1 MRQNGCGFFQPLGKK
16 SGYTLIE
23 VVVSLLLVGLLSQ
36 LVLNAIMV
44 GTVGV
49 KASENQTLACAY
61 GASLLEEMK
70 AHPEHYIVFGEACYF
85 HSSETNFLAANPE
98 GVTAEVEVR
107 PTPSFPEIYRV
118 SISIRGESGGRLW
131 EECLLGFIRIDP
143 ERI

>member
-23 VVVSLLLVGLLSQ
+23 VVVSLLVICLLSQ
-36 LVLNAIMV
+36 LVLNVMMV
-44 GTVGV
+44 GTAGV

-70 AHPEHYIVFGEACYF
+70 ANPEHYIVFGEECYF
-85 HSSETNFLAANPE
+85 DSSETTFLAAKPE

-118 SISIRGESGGRLW
+118 FISIRGESEGRSW
-131 EECLLGFIRIDP
+131 EECLLGFLRIDP
-143 ERI
+143 ETI